1 MPNSAKITI
10 THVRPPAD
18 PVGPI
23 PPIASAPMPS
33 GGVTNGLSGGA
44 THPGSALPPMP
55 RLGPLAET
63 LARFDGKRAHLFH
76 PRSDHG
82 DQLAETAAEAMLA
95 AAGVY
100 TVRNPD
106 RADLIVVGSGGMAD
120 DFKGGFE
127 PIESFARRFPV
138 KPLVVLPSSF
148 HLHAADVARVFM
160 SRIEPAFVYAR
171 EQHSIDI
178 LDSLRIPWPV
188 SIGLDHDVTFHIGQT
203 EYFQQ
208 LLAGRSDGYV
218 LVVENRVPP
227 NGEPQKKPQAAIE
240 IYQTPGLQLDSPN
253 AAAAGSSLAASQS
266 GGATNTDARPNAGAE
281 GMLNR
286 LRGFGKKLTS
296 GIARHRFP
304 PEAAQTPFARGAVE
318 RLTTEIPALRGLP
331 VYADDVAR
339 PDVCSFA
346 RFGELLAGAAAVAT
360 DRLPVAILA
369 SLLDKPTWVRPGTY
383 HKVRGVFRQS
393 LTLRKNVRLI

>member
-1 MPNSAKITI
+1 MSKTAKITI

-18 PVGPI
+18 PVGAI
-23 PPIASAPMPS
+23 PPVSAAPLPA
-33 GGVTNGLSGGA
+33 GGA
-44 THPGSALPPMP
+44 TAIGGGPGFGAGGALPPMP
-55 RLGPLAET
+55 RLGPLVDT

-76 PRSDHG
+76 PREDHG
-82 DQLAETAAEAMLA
+82 DHLGEIAAEALLA

-100 TVRNPD
+100 SVRSAE
-106 RADLIVVGSGGMAD
+106 RADLVVVGSGGMGD

-188 SIGLDHDVTFHIGQT
+188 SIGLDHDVTFYLPET
-203 EYFQQ
+203 EFFQQ
-208 LLAGRSDGYV
+208 LLGLRSEGYV
-218 LVVENRVPP
+218 LVVENRTPP
-227 NGEPQKKPQAAIE
+227 NGEPQRKPMGAIDLSPVSE
-240 IYQTPGLQLDSPN
+240 LEVRTPPAPRSSLHAPSRPDAEAGD
-253 AAAAGSSLAASQS
+253 AAAG
-266 GGATNTDARPNAGAE
+266 E
-281 GMLNR
+281 GMLGR
-286 LRGFGKKLTS
+286 LRGIGRKLT
-296 GIARHRFP
+296 GLARHRFP
-304 PEAAQTPFARGAVE
+304 PEAAQTPFARGAAE
-318 RLTTEIPALRGLP
+318 RIVAEMPTLRGLP
-331 VYADDVAR
+331 VYADDIAR
-339 PDVCSFA
+339 PDVCSFGKV
-346 RFGELLAGAAAVAT
+346 GELVAGAAAVAT

-393 LTLRKNVRLI
+393 LALQKNVRLI

>member
-1 MPNSAKITI
+1 
-10 THVRPPAD
+10 
-18 PVGPI
+18 
-23 PPIASAPMPS
+23 MPS
-33 GGVTNGLSGGA
+33 GGVTGGITGGA
-44 THPGSALPPMP
+44 TGPGGSLPTMP

-63 LARFDGKRAHLFH
+63 LTRFDGKRAHLFH
-76 PRSDHG
+76 PRADHG
-82 DQLAETAAEAMLA
+82 DHLAEIAAEALLA

-106 RADLIVVGSGGMAD
+106 RADLMVVGSGGMAD

-127 PIESFARRFPV
+127 PIESFARRYPV

-188 SIGLDHDVTFHIGQT
+188 SIGLDHDVTFHLAGT

-208 LLAGRSDGYV
+208 LLAARSEGYV

-227 NGEPQKKPQAAIE
+227 NGEPQRKPLATIE
-240 IYQTPGLQLDSPN
+240 LFDSPP
-253 AAAAGSSLAASQS
+253 AARPPLAASQS
-266 GGATNTDARPNAGAE
+266 GSASNHEAQPGGGE
-281 GMLNR
+281 GMFNR
-286 LRGFGKKLTS
+286 LRGLGKKLT
-296 GIARHRFP
+296 GIARHHWP
-304 PEAAQTPFARGAVE
+304 AGAAQTPFARGAVE
-318 RLTTEIPALRGLP
+318 RLTAEMPKLRDLP

-346 RFGELLAGAAAVAT
+346 KFGELVAGAAAVAT

-393 LTLRKNVRLI
+393 LALQKNVRLI